1 LVRFFVLVAAAA
13 TIGAGSVVA
22 IKTIFPQQS
31 ASVAAAARSLGAEAR
46 RFRLSSLNPIRS
58 AYDEVKAKITSPDPN
73 PLGFSSTPLIV
84 RGEPIKLGKPLDLG
98 AMGAGGS
105 FQSRRGDA
113 TWRPSSR

>member
-1 LVRFFVLVAAAA
+1 MRFFVLVAAAA

-31 ASVAAAARSLGAEAR
+31 ASVAAAARSLGAEAA

-84 RGEPIKLGKPLDLG
+84 ADHREPDSCSYDQLERWTRSTLSAALLASPER
-98 AMGAGGS
+98 
-105 FQSRRGDA
+105 Q
-113 TWRPSSR
+113 